1 MSQTGSEEQDAARE
15 AAQHVVDDVTAWNE
29 TSEEGTIREEL
40 DRGLDQ
46 AGVDLSDA
54 ERERLVGEIEN
65 ADGRPDVSGDAAQP
79 ES

>member
-1 MSQTGSEEQDAARE
+1 MSETGPEEQDAARE

-54 ERERLVGEIEN
+54 EKERLVEQIESG
-65 ADGRPDVSGDAAQP
+65 DGRPDVGGAQP